1 MSRMGW
7 HYGPCKPSNG
17 GLIILV
23 IAAVGIGGIGELAK
37 HAKGAEQAI
46 NDILIGLGVI
56 AGTAAIIALLVIV
69 LAIRAVKPRS
79 IHTYTKIREGVTM
92 EIPKTDEASKAAFK
106 AWLKLDPA
114 TQCSKEWDF
123 LTNLNDDNRGLAQ
136 ARLEG
141 KVIES

>member
-23 IAAVGIGGIGELAK
+23 IVAVGIGELAK

-56 AGTAAIIALLVIV
+56 AGIAALLVIV
-69 LAIRAVKPRS
+69 LAIRAVKPGS
-79 IHTYTKIREGVTM
+79 IHTYTRVREDTM
-92 EIPKTDEASKAAFK
+92 EIPKTDEATKAAFR
-106 AWLKLDPA
+106 
-114 TQCSKEWDF
+114 DF
-123 LTNLNDDNRGLAQ
+123 G
-136 ARLEG
+136 
-141 KVIES
+141 